1 MSIYRIVKSMSSKL
15 MELNDMHRHNFFYT
29 KRRTLG
35 KMEAT
40 SKDDME
46 KIIKFYNSTQNSC
59 ECGDNKLISSIL
71 DIDIPCYHRCY
82 LGCEFPEPPE
92 IIFNIDHQWNELEVD
107 YNPIH
112 WVENI
117 DNVEPFT
124 KRYAK

>member
-1 MSIYRIVKSMSSKL
+1 MMQKLYRLYSR
-15 MELNDMHRHNFFYT
+15 NT
-29 KRRTLG
+29 
-35 KMEAT
+35 
-40 SKDDME
+40 
-46 KIIKFYNSTQNSC
+46 YNSTQNSC